1 MVDTISNNPFHLYR
15 NSTQTEK
22 YKLKRQQNAIRGEGD
37 GCADSEMKHH
47 RMDLIPVIREVCQAI
62 TAIEFPPMQKDAS
75 FNLDA
80 VKAKIEEAIKHN
92 PGQ

>member
-1 MVDTISNNPFHLYR
+1 MAEAKTKTGSQEYFGWF
-15 NSTQTEK
+15 K
-22 YKLKRQQNAIRGEGD
+22 YEFWCFVFVQQQVTKL
-37 GCADSEMKHH
+37 
-47 RMDLIPVIREVCQAI
+47 AI